1 MDENDVI
8 QSMKM
13 TSSNQLWT
21 LFLNDIK
28 NKTNKKKKI
37 EMGNDVIVSL
47 LFQRKIGK
55 AIGMTSS
62 FIQTEISLHQFLL
75 HKPTAEVGEV
85 SAGIAEHATV

>member
-62 FIQTEISLHQFLL
+62 FIQTEISLHQILL
-75 HKPTAEVGEV
+75 HQPTGEV
-85 SAGIAEHATV
+85 SKVILVIVEFATV